1 MSYSLIFAY
10 FPSQALICDRNSG
23 AAAQTIQQTD
33 ETEASRKVARAA
45 TNLPA
50 CSVDEKTLLE
60 AARAATTPG
69 QTSGRNRNAV
79 SKPRASKATQ
89 RVEREARELS
99 THAEEE
105 EPATE
110 AKDIIGRKIGPF
122 RFTPKQ
128 AAQASGGRY
137 GGWEVQCPF
146 HRKNFKSGC
155 RKWFGVC
162 GPTMKDKQECAAA
175 ALEWCAAARRFNRQ
189 WMHLGFQVDYKAA
202 AAAAIT
208 RQNPIFSEDFPV
220 QRCRPDSELDTSD
233 AWLEGDAA
241 SQHPGVAS
249 EIGIQGGGST
259 SVSSKQ
265 LAAPLRTSLKR
276 NTPSQSKRRRL
287 ASPASA
293 APQTEESA
301 DNCRPASSDSS
312 SSSESM
318 SSACSRSNS
327 SSNSSN
333 DSSSSSNAESSSD
346 ED

>member
-1 MSYSLIFAY
+1 M
-10 FPSQALICDRNSG
+10 
-23 AAAQTIQQTD
+23 QTIQQTD
-33 ETEASRKVARAA
+33 DTEASRKVARAA

-99 THAEEE
+99 IHAEEE

-146 HRKNFKSGC
+146 HRKNLKSGC

-162 GPTMKDKQECAAA
+162 GPTTKDKQECAAA
-175 ALEWCAAARRFNRQ
+175 ALEWC
-189 WMHLGFQVDYKAA
+189 AA